1 MARHNNYA
9 NSLGGLQR
17 YAESRALMRK
27 TIPVALRSF
36 GESTELT
43 LQLRANYAAALYMD
57 DGATLDDIRE
67 AVSTLEEIERIA
79 RRVFG
84 GRHPTAVRMVRSL
97 QKARAVLSTREG
109 DVEPLREAVAAMT
122 PGDA

>member
-43 LQLRANYAAALYMD
+43 LQLRANYAAALYMG
-57 DGATLDDIRE
+57 DGSPLDDLRE
-67 AVSTLEEIERIA
+67 AVSTLEETERIA
-79 RRVFG
+79 RRVLG
-84 GRHPTAVRMVRSL
+84 GSHPTTMAIE
-97 QKARAVLSTREG
+97 KAFRGSRAVLHARQTGKNVVFVKE
-109 DVEPLREAVAAMT
+109 
-122 PGDA
+122 